1 MGCRPRRPRPL
12 FQAAGRTQCPLGVQM
27 KMHTTNDFDPLNKRQ
42 PQAAEDTE
50 LTDETT
56 AMAGNREPEPLSSD
70 EFRSVPTLL
79 AEAIRAN
86 MAQGG
91 DRPGC
96 EAIERDPDGFIR
108 ELTASRERAIAA
120 SRRLRAN
127 AAAREAAPSTQ
138 GWLQAL
144 NAAAWNFTTIP
155 RLACACVL
163 LALCPMFILLP
174 GLLNPRNQG
183 SGTWD
188 AIAAVIASEG
198 RASKSDSNAARQ
210 PRGKNP
216 AAAYAALQELE
227 DGNPYDAIAFALVAL
242 SQIDNGGV
250 EPNESPGPFNIPA
263 ALDNVTWLMERG
275 EMQQAIE
282 LLRYLLREVY
292 AV

>member
-1 MGCRPRRPRPL
+1 
-12 FQAAGRTQCPLGVQM
+12 M
-27 KMHTTNDFDPLNKRQ
+27 KMHTTNDFDPLNERQ

-127 AAAREAAPSTQ
+127 AAAREAAQGTQ

-144 NAAAWNFTTIP
+144 NAATWNFTTIP

-163 LALCPMFILLP
+163 LALCSMLVILP
-174 GLLNPRNQG
+174 GSLNPPNQG
-183 SGTWD
+183 FATWD
-188 AIAAVIASEG
+188 VIAKAIAEETAE
-198 RASKSDSNAARQ
+198 SKSEAAGQPDAARPPQ
-210 PRGKNP
+210 NENLT
-216 AAAYAALQELE
+216 AADAALQELKNKKV
-227 DGNPYDAIAFALVAL
+227 DNAIAFALVAL
-242 SQIDNGGV
+242 SLIDDGGV
-250 EPNESPGPFNIPA
+250 EPNKSPGPSNIHV
-263 ALDNVTWLMERG
+263 ALDNVRWLVERG
-275 EMQQAIE
+275 EIPQAID
-282 LLRYLLREVY
+282 LLRDLLQEVY
-292 AV
+292 VVMAAAQ